1 MKGNKRSPLKTI
13 SKIWSGYSFV
23 FIFVV
28 ILLAYFGVSAKIT
41 WEGSVPVISSSLTW
55 VGVTNILRHSAVIG
69 ITALGMGLVV
79 ITGQIDLSV
88 GSMLAFVG
96 GFAVMAFNR
105 TNSIVLTLLAAV
117 VGGGLCGLLNGVLVG
132 KAKMPAFIVT
142 LATMLIFRSLTRFIC
157 HEVPAT
163 VSGGSNSLFKMLSAN
178 SLYKPFFTFGN
189 SKILTLPVTG
199 VILVLLTAAVV
210 YMTTSTKFGKQ
221 IYALGSNERA
231 ARLTGIN
238 VDRCRI
244 AVFVITG
251 VLTGI
256 SAFLWISM
264 NGSVDPATT
273 GGSYEMYAIAAV
285 VLGGISMAGGRGK
298 CVGILFGVMS
308 YTIIDKIIVALKM
321 NTLLN
326 DTVKGSI
333 LIVAII
339 VQTMSPVIREH
350 FAARKARRQRAAQ

>member
-1 MKGNKRSPLKTI
+1 MNEKKSVSPLKAV

-23 FIFVV
+23 FIFAAIFLGY
-28 ILLAYFGVSAKIT
+28 ILVN
-41 WEGSVPVISSSLTW
+41 PNLTW
-55 VGVTNILRHSAVIG
+55 VGVMNILRHSAVVG
-69 ITALGMGLVV
+69 IIALGMGLVI

-96 GFAVMAFNR
+96 GFTVVVFNV
-105 TNSIVLTLLAAV
+105 TDSIVLAFVAAV
-117 VGGGLCGLLNGVLVG
+117 LFGALCGWFNGVLVG

-142 LATMLIFRSLTRFIC
+142 LATMLIFRSLTRFVC
-157 HEVPAT
+157 HEIPVT
-163 VSGGSNSLFKMLSAN
+163 LSGGSNSLFKLLNTN
-178 SLYKPFFTFGN
+178 SMYKPFYSFGN
-189 SKILTLPVTG
+189 SKLLTIPVTG
-199 VILVLLTAAVV
+199 LFLIALTALVV

-221 IYALGSNERA
+221 LYAVGSNERA
-231 ARLTGIN
+231 ARLSGIN
-238 VDRCRI
+238 TDGCRI

-251 VLTGI
+251 ILTGI

-264 NGSVDPATT
+264 NASVDPATT

-308 YTIIDKIIVALKM
+308 YTVIDKIIVALKM

-326 DTVKGSI
+326 DTVKGII

-339 VQTMSPVIREH
+339 IQTMGPVIKEH
-350 FAARKARRQRAAQ
+350 FAARRARRRVK

>member
-1 MKGNKRSPLKTI
+1 MNENRRSLLKTI

-23 FIFVV
+23 FIFAA
-28 ILLAYFGVSAKIT
+28 IFIAYIIVN
-41 WEGSVPVISSSLTW
+41 SSLTW

-69 ITALGMGLVV
+69 IIALGMGLVV

-96 GFAVMAFNR
+96 GFTVMAFNV
-105 TNSIVLTLLAAV
+105 TDSILLACLTAIAC
-117 VGGGLCGLLNGVLVG
+117 GGLCGLINGVLVG
-132 KAKMPAFIVT
+132 KARMPAFIVT

-157 HEVPAT
+157 HEISPDI
-163 VSGGSNSLFKMLSAN
+163 SGGSNSLFKLISGN
-178 SLYKPFFTFGN
+178 SMFRPFYSFGN
-189 SKILTLPVTG
+189 SKLLTLPTTG
-199 VILVLLTAAVV
+199 LFLIVLTAIVV
-210 YMTTSTKFGKQ
+210 YVTTSTKFGKQ
-221 IYALGSNERA
+221 LYAVGSNERA

-238 VDRCRI
+238 VDGCRI

-251 VLTGI
+251 VLTGV

-264 NGSVDPATT
+264 NASVDPATT

-298 CVGILFGVMS
+298 CVGILFGIMS

-326 DTVKGSI
+326 DTVKGAI

-339 VQTMSPVIREH
+339 VQTMSPVVKEH
-350 FAARKARRQRAAQ
+350 LSARRARRLEAR

>member
-1 MKGNKRSPLKTI
+1 MTRNKTSPWKNLA
-13 SKIWSGYSFV
+13 KIWSGYSFI
-23 FIFVV
+23 FIFAV
-28 ILLAYFGVSAKIT
+28 IFLAYVFV
-41 WEGSVPVISSSLTW
+41 SSSLTW

-69 ITALGMGLVV
+69 IIALGMGLVV

-96 GFAVMAFNR
+96 GFAVMAFNASG
-105 TNSIVLTLLAAV
+105 SIALTLLTSVACGAV
-117 VGGGLCGLLNGVLVG
+117 CGLINGELVG
-132 KAKMPAFIVT
+132 RAKMPAFIVT
-142 LATMLIFRSLTRFIC
+142 LASMLIFRSLTRYIC
-157 HEVPAT
+157 HEVPST
-163 VSGGSNSLFKMLSAN
+163 VSGGGNSLFKLASSQA
-178 SLYKPFFTFGN
+178 LYKPFYSFGN
-189 SKILTLPVTG
+189 SKLLTLPVTG
-199 VILVLLTAAVV
+199 LFLILLTAAVV

-221 IYALGSNERA
+221 LYAVGSNERA
-231 ARLTGIN
+231 ARLAGIN

-251 VLTGI
+251 VLTGV

-264 NGSVDPATT
+264 NASVDPATT

-298 CVGILFGVMS
+298 CVGILFGIMS
-308 YTIIDKIIVALKM
+308 YTVIDKIIVALKM
-321 NTLLN
+321 DTLLN

-339 VQTMSPVIREH
+339 IQTMSPVIRE
-350 FAARKARRQRAAQ
+350 KIARRKKA

>member
-1 MKGNKRSPLKTI
+1 MNDNKRSPLKTL
-13 SKIWSGYSFV
+13 SRIWSGYSFV
-23 FIFVV
+23 FIFAAIFAAYV
-28 ILLAYFGVSAKIT
+28 IVN
-41 WEGSVPVISSSLTW
+41 SSLTW

-96 GFAVMAFNR
+96 GFAVMVFNV
-105 TNSIVLTLLAAV
+105 TNSILLTCLTAV
-117 VGGGLCGLLNGVLVG
+117 VCGGLCGLVNGVLVG

-142 LATMLIFRSLTRFIC
+142 LATMLIFRSLTRYIC
-157 HEVPAT
+157 HEIPAT
-163 VSGGSNSLFKMLSAN
+163 ISGGSNSLFKLLSAN
-178 SLYKPFFTFGN
+178 SMFKPFYNFGN
-189 SKILTLPVTG
+189 SKVFTLPVTG
-199 VILVLLTAAVV
+199 LFLIALTALIV
-210 YMTTSTKFGKQ
+210 YVTTSTKFGKQ
-221 IYALGSNERA
+221 LYAVGSNERA
-231 ARLTGIN
+231 ARLTGID
-238 VDRCRI
+238 VDGRRV

-251 VLTGI
+251 VLTGV

-264 NGSVDPATT
+264 NASVDPATT

-298 CVGILFGVMS
+298 CVGILFGIMS

-326 DTVKGSI
+326 DTVKGAI

-339 VQTMSPVIREH
+339 VQTMSPVVKEH
-350 FAARKARRQRAAQ
+350 FAARRARRQGA

>member
-1 MKGNKRSPLKTI
+1 MTDNKRSPLKAVA
-13 SKIWSGYSFV
+13 KIWSGYSFV
-23 FIFVV
+23 FIFAAIFIAYIVV
-28 ILLAYFGVSAKIT
+28 N
-41 WEGSVPVISSSLTW
+41 SSLTW

-69 ITALGMGLVV
+69 IIALGMGLVV

-96 GFAVMAFNR
+96 GFTVMTFNL
-105 TNSIVLTLLAAV
+105 TNSIVLACLAAV
-117 VGGGLCGLLNGVLVG
+117 LCGGLCGLVNGVLVG

-142 LATMLIFRSLTRFIC
+142 LATMLIFRSLTRYIC
-157 HEVPAT
+157 HEIPAS
-163 VSGGSNSLFKMLSAN
+163 VSGGSNSLFKLLNTN
-178 SLYKPFFTFGN
+178 SLYKPFYSFGN
-189 SKILTLPVTG
+189 SKLFTLPVTG
-199 VILVLLTAAVV
+199 LFLVALTAVVV

-221 IYALGSNERA
+221 LYAVGSNERA
-231 ARLTGIN
+231 ARLTGID
-238 VDRCRI
+238 VDGCRI

-264 NGSVDPATT
+264 NASVDPATT

-298 CVGILFGVMS
+298 CVGILFGMMS

-326 DTVKGSI
+326 DTVKGAI

-339 VQTMSPVIREH
+339 VQTMAPVVREH
-350 FAARKARRQRAAQ
+350 FAARRARRQNG